1 MNHEERIE
9 EIEPS
14 LMMLDA
20 AYAFSLL
27 GMILWLVN

>member
-9 EIEPS
+9 EIETS
-14 LMMLDA
+14 VMMLGA

-27 GMILWLVN
+27 GVVFWVIN

>member
-14 LMMLDA
+14 LMMLGA
-20 AYAFSLL
+20 AYASSLL